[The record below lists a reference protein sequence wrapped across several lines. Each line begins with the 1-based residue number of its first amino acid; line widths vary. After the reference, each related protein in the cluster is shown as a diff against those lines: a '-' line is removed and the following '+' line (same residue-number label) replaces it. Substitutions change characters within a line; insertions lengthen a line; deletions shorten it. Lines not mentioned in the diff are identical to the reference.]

1 MYLRQVAADRLKLLV
16 VSKDENFYL
25 KRAGHQET
33 EKVIVK
39 ELQNKGRGTKTMQT
53 KCFPT
58 VESNSTPENLK
69 LNMSFTLA

>member
-1 MYLRQVAADRLKLLV
+1 M
-16 VSKDENFYL
+16 VSQDDNFYL

-39 ELQNKGRGTKTMQT
+39 ELQTKGRATKILQT

-58 VESNSTPENLK
+58 VESNSTPDNLK
-69 LNMSFTLA
+69 LNMSFILA

>member
-1 MYLRQVAADRLKLLV
+1 M

-25 KRAGHQET
+25 KRAGQQET

-39 ELQNKGRGTKTMQT
+39 ELQTKGRVTKTLQT

-58 VESNSTPENLK
+58 VESNSTPDSLK